1 MSAVAG
7 RAPLLRVLAL
17 AGPRRWRLLAAAA
30 AGAAAT
36 GCGVALLAVSG
47 FLLARASQQPAIVA
61 ISVAVVAVRGLSVGR
76 AVFRYLERL
85 GTHDVAFRVLAQI
98 RVAVY
103 RRLERL
109 APAGLAAFRSGDL
122 LARLISDVDAVQ
134 DLFIRGLAP
143 PLAAALT
150 GAGAVTAL
158 LLILA
163 PAAGLLAAGLLA
175 AGVAV
180 PWLAARAA
188 RRAAQR
194 TAAARGRLTGAVTDA
209 LAGAAE
215 LHAFGADGAAL
226 ARAADADAEL
236 TRLARRTAAAGGLGT
251 GLTAL
256 AAGATLWAVLLLG
269 VAVTGDGRLGR
280 VPLAVITLTA
290 LAAFEAVNTLP
301 AAAIQLGQSGGAA
314 RRVTAVLDAPDPV
327 TEPARPTALSG
338 TGLARTGLAR
348 TGLAGTGLAGTGLA
362 GTGLAGTGLAGTG
375 LAGTPVSVQLRGVAV
390 AYRAG
395 GPLALGG
402 IDLDLAPGARVAL
415 LGPAGA
421 GKSTVAAVLLRFVD
435 VSAGKATF
443 NGIDLGC
450 LRGDDVRSVVG
461 GLVQDAHIFDSTIRA
476 NLLIGAPGATDDE
489 LAEAAGRVRLL
500 DWITSLP
507 AGLDTPVGARGAR
520 LSGGQRQRLAL
531 ARALLAD
538 PAVLILDEP
547 TAHLDPDT
555 RAELAADLLAVAAD
569 GERSTLLITH
579 DLAGL
584 DQVDE
589 IVVLQDGRVA
599 ERGTDAEL
607 RAAGGLYR
615 RMLRASGLA

>member
-1 MSAVAG
+1 
-7 RAPLLRVLAL
+7 
-17 AGPRRWRLLAAAA
+17 
-30 AGAAAT
+30 
-36 GCGVALLAVSG
+36 
-47 FLLARASQQPAIVA
+47 
-61 ISVAVVAVRGLSVGR
+61 
-76 AVFRYLERL
+76 
-85 GTHDVAFRVLAQI
+85 
-98 RVAVY
+98 
-103 RRLERL
+103 
-109 APAGLAAFRSGDL
+109 
-122 LARLISDVDAVQ
+122 VDAVQ

-180 PWLAARAA
+180 PWLAARTA
-188 RRAAQR
+188 RRSARR
-194 TAAARGRLTGAVTDA
+194 TAAARGRLAGAVTDA

-215 LHAFGADGAAL
+215 LHAFGAEGAAL
-226 ARAADADAEL
+226 ARAAEADAEL
-236 TRLARRTAAAGGLGT
+236 TALARRAAAAGGLGT

-269 VAVTGDGRLGR
+269 VAVTGDGSLGR
-280 VPLAVITLTA
+280 VPLAVITLAA
-290 LAAFEAVNTLP
+290 LAAFEAVSPLP

-314 RRVTAVLDAPDPV
+314 RRVTVVLDAPDPV
-327 TEPARPTALSG
+327 TEPARPTSAA
-338 TGLARTGLAR
+338 GLR
-348 TGLAGTGLAGTGLA
+348 AGA
-362 GTGLAGTGLAGTG
+362 
-375 LAGTPVSVQLRGVAV
+375 PVTVALRGVAV
-390 AYRAG
+390 AYRPG
-395 GPLALGG
+395 GPRALDGV
-402 IDLDLAPGARVAL
+402 DLDLAPGRRVAL

-435 VSAGKATF
+435 VSAGRATF
-443 NGIDLGC
+443 NEIDLSC

-476 NLLIGAPGATDDE
+476 NLLIGAPGATDAE
-489 LAEAAGRVRLL
+489 LAAAAGRVRLL

-507 AGLDTPVGARGAR
+507 AGLDTPVGPRGAR

-555 RAELAADLLAVAAD
+555 RAGLAADLLAVAAD
-569 GERSTLLITH
+569 ARRSTLLITH

-589 IVVLQDGRVA
+589 IVVLADGRVA

-607 RAAGGLYR
+607 RAAGGLYG
-615 RMLRASGLA
+615 RMLRAGGLA

>member
-1 MSAVAG
+1 
-7 RAPLLRVLAL
+7 
-17 AGPRRWRLLAAAA
+17 
-30 AGAAAT
+30 
-36 GCGVALLAVSG
+36 
-47 FLLARASQQPAIVA
+47 
-61 ISVAVVAVRGLSVGR
+61 
-76 AVFRYLERL
+76 
-85 GTHDVAFRVLAQI
+85 
-98 RVAVY
+98 
-103 RRLERL
+103 
-109 APAGLAAFRSGDL
+109 
-122 LARLISDVDAVQ
+122 
-134 DLFIRGLAP
+134 
-143 PLAAALT
+143 
-150 GAGAVTAL
+150 
-158 LLILA
+158 
-163 PAAGLLAAGLLA
+163 
-175 AGVAV
+175 
-180 PWLAARAA
+180 
-188 RRAAQR
+188 
-194 TAAARGRLTGAVTDA
+194 
-209 LAGAAE
+209 
-215 LHAFGADGAAL
+215 
-226 ARAADADAEL
+226 
-236 TRLARRTAAAGGLGT
+236 
-251 GLTAL
+251 
-256 AAGATLWAVLLLG
+256 
-269 VAVTGDGRLGR
+269 
-280 VPLAVITLTA
+280 
-290 LAAFEAVNTLP
+290 
-301 AAAIQLGQSGGAA
+301 
-314 RRVTAVLDAPDPV
+314 
-327 TEPARPTALSG
+327 
-338 TGLARTGLAR
+338 
-348 TGLAGTGLAGTGLA
+348 
-362 GTGLAGTGLAGTG
+362 
-375 LAGTPVSVQLRGVAV
+375 VSVQLRGVAV

-476 NLLIGAPGATDDE
+476 NLLIGAPGATDAE
-489 LAEAAGRVRLL
+489 LAAAAQRVRLL

>member
-1 MSAVAG
+1 
-7 RAPLLRVLAL
+7 VLAL

-36 GCGVALLAVSG
+36 GCGIALLATSG
-47 FLLARASQQPAIVA
+47 FLLARASQHPSIVA

-103 RRLERL
+103 RRLEQL

-122 LARLISDVDAVQ
+122 LARLISDVDATQ

-143 PLAAALT
+143 PLTAALA
-150 GAGAVTAL
+150 GAGAVTAV
-158 LLILA
+158 LLIAA

-194 TAAARGRLTGAVTDA
+194 TAAARGELAVAVTDA

-215 LHAFGADGAAL
+215 LHAFGATAVAL
-226 ARAADADAEL
+226 RRAADADAEL
-236 TRLARRTAAAGGLGT
+236 TRLARRTAMASGLGT

-269 VAVTGDGRLGR
+269 VAVTGDGGLGR
-280 VPLAVITLTA
+280 VPLAVIALTA
-290 LAAFEAVNTLP
+290 LAAFEAVSALP
-301 AAAIQLGQSGGAA
+301 AAALQLGQSATAA
-314 RRVTAVLDAPDPV
+314 RRVTAVLDAPEPV
-327 TEPARPTALSG
+327 TEPARPADLATVLASAAGVTA
-338 TGLARTGLAR
+338 A
-348 TGLAGTGLAGTGLA
+348 
-362 GTGLAGTGLAGTG
+362 
-375 LAGTPVSVQLRGVAV
+375 LRGVSV

-402 IDLDLAPGARVAL
+402 VDLELVPGRCVAL
-415 LGPAGA
+415 VGPAGA

-435 VSAGKATF
+435 VSAGQATLH
-443 NGIDLGC
+443 GVDLER

-461 GLVQDAHIFDSTIRA
+461 GLTQDAHLFDTTIRG
-476 NLLIGAPGATDDE
+476 NLLVGAPGATDAE
-489 LAEAAGRVRLL
+489 LAGALERVRLL
-500 DWITSLP
+500 EWARSLP
-507 AGLDTPVGARGAR
+507 DGLGTSVGARGAR

-531 ARALLAD
+531 ARVLLAD
-538 PAVLILDEP
+538 PAVLVLDEP
-547 TAHLDPDT
+547 TAHLDPAA
-555 RAELAADLLAVAAD
+555 RAELAADLVAVAAAD
-569 GERSTLLITH
+569 GRATLLITH

-589 IVVLQDGRVA
+589 VVVLADGLVA

-607 RAAGGLYR
+607 RAAGGMYS
-615 RMLRASGLA
+615 RMLRASGTGWAGGAG

>member
-1 MSAVAG
+1 VSAVAG
-7 RAPLLRVLAL
+7 RRPLLRVLAL
-17 AGPRRWRLLAAAA
+17 AGPRRWRLLAAAG

-47 FLLARASQQPAIVA
+47 FLLARASQHPAIVA

-85 GTHDVAFRVLAQI
+85 GTHDVAFRVLAEI

-103 RRLERL
+103 HRLERL

-150 GAGAVTAL
+150 GAAAVTAM

-194 TAAARGRLTGAVTDA
+194 TAAARGRLAGAVTDA

-226 ARAADADAEL
+226 RRADAADAEL
-236 TRLARRTAAAGGLGT
+236 TRLARRTAAASGLGT

-290 LAAFEAVNTLP
+290 LAAFEAVNALP

-327 TEPARPTALSG
+327 TEPVRPTV
-338 TGLARTGLAR
+338 LAGAVLAA
-348 TGLAGTGLAGTGLA
+348 TGLAGTGLPGPGLA
-362 GTGLAGTGLAGTG
+362 GPGLRAGAGV
-375 LAGTPVSVQLRGVAV
+375 AVQLRGVAA

-402 IDLDLAPGARVAL
+402 IDLDLMPGRRVAL

-443 NGIDLGC
+443 NGVDLGC
-450 LRGDDVRSVVG
+450 LSDADVRSVVG
-461 GLVQDAHIFDSTIRA
+461 GLVQDAHLFDSTIRA
-476 NLLIGAPGATDDE
+476 NLLIGAPEATDAE
-489 LAEAAGRVRLL
+489 LAGAADRVRLL

-507 AGLDTPVGARGAR
+507 AGLDTPVGARGTR

-547 TAHLDPDT
+547 TAHLDPGT
-555 RAELAADLLAVAAD
+555 RAELAADLLAVSA
-569 GERSTLLITH
+569 GGGRSTLLITH

-589 IVVLQDGRVA
+589 IVVLQDGLVA

-607 RAAGGLYR
+607 RAAGGLYH
-615 RMLRASGLA
+615 RMLRACGLG